1 MNVVELRRYALRP
14 GRRDDLIAL
23 FEREFVESQEQCG
36 IRLIAW
42 YRDLDDP
49 DAFVWFRGFDSM
61 AQRAEALAAFYE
73 RSPAWLQ
80 NRDAANATMLDSDN
94 VLLLRPARPGSGF
107 DDGARKRS
115 DMLAAASIFMLP
127 EAPGEAYV
135 AAFER
140 NVRPRLEQ
148 IAENVAYFV
157 TDPSPN
163 TFPRLPVR
171 EGEWAFV
178 VTGFCSSTQDLSE
191 WHAILNAPESLRL
204 EPPRI
209 SRPEERR

>member
-14 GRRDDLIAL
+14 GRREDLIAL

-36 IRLIAW
+36 IRLIGW
-42 YRDLDDP
+42 YRDLDDA

-61 AQRAEALAAFYE
+61 AQRAQALAAFYE
-73 RSPAWLQ
+73 RSPSWLE

-94 VLLLRPARPGSGF
+94 VLLLRPARSGSGF
-107 DDGARKRS
+107 DAGARSRT
-115 DMLAAASIFMLP
+115 DMLAAVSIFMLP
-127 EAPGEAYV
+127 EAANEAYV

-140 NVRPRLEQ
+140 SLRPRLER
-148 IAENVAYFV
+148 IAEDVAYFV

-178 VTGFCSSTQDLSE
+178 VTGLCSSAQAVDE

-204 EPPRI
+204 EPTGI
-209 SRPEERR
+209 SCRR

>member
-1 MNVVELRRYALRP
+1 MNVVELRRYTLRP
-14 GRRDDLIAL
+14 GRRDDLISL
-23 FEREFVESQEQCG
+23 FEREFVESQEHCG
-36 IRLIAW
+36 IRLIGW

-73 RSPAWLQ
+73 RSPSWLE

-94 VLLLRPARPGSGF
+94 VLLLRPVRSGSGF
-107 DDGARKRS
+107 DAAARAR
-115 DMLAAASIFMLP
+115 DMLAAVSIFMLP
-127 EAPGEAYV
+127 EPADEAYV

-140 NVRPRLEQ
+140 DVRPRLER
-148 IAENVAYFV
+148 IAVNVAYFV

-178 VTGFCSSTQDLSE
+178 VTGLCSSAQAVDE
-191 WHAILNAPESLRL
+191 WHAILTAPESLRL
-204 EPPRI
+204 EPTGI
-209 SRPEERR
+209 SCRR